1 MSNQQSPLPDH
12 LSKLIEQ
19 VRAHYIETDV
29 CGKRGRPRTFS
40 SLSFLLLAVVA
51 VTLRTFKG
59 LELQRLLEKD
69 VLLRHQLGFSRV
81 PHRRTLERRLAALQT
96 EAEAQVA
103 ALGRQ
108 IVNEVT
114 PCQETPSA
122 SAIDGRM
129 YKARGSLWHHK
140 QRKAGFIPRH
150 LRNVDSES
158 QWSKSGYRGWVQ
170 GYRLVLQTLLLP
182 VPIPL
187 FATWQPNNVYE
198 GQVALSALEKEQ
210 LVVTSLLLGDTSFG
224 APQMSA
230 AYRKQGGWL
239 LTPKQLPLKN
249 KTWKHDLFALRK
261 ETIELLFQR
270 IMQAFDLKRCP
281 TKGLHRNGAFVIS
294 SVWLYQ
300 VIAWSNY
307 KTGKPIADVKETV
320 DLARWRIAA

>member
-1 MSNQQSPLPDH
+1 M
-12 LSKLIEQ
+12 
-19 VRAHYIETDV
+19 
-29 CGKRGRPRTFS
+29 
-40 SLSFLLLAVVA
+40 LLAVVA

-59 LELQRLLEKD
+59 LELGRLLEKD
-69 VLLRHQLGFSRV
+69 ARLRRQIGFAGV
-81 PHRRTLERRLAALQT
+81 PHRRTLERRLASLQV

-108 IVNEVT
+108 IVNELM
-114 PCQETPSA
+114 PCQEMAAA

-140 QRKAGFIPRH
+140 QRREGVLPRH
-150 LRNVDSES
+150 LRNVDTDSR
-158 QWSKSGYRGWVQ
+158 WSKSGYRGWVQ

-198 GQVALSALEKEQ
+198 GQVALSALAEKR
-210 LVVTSLLLGDTSFG
+210 LAVTSVLLGDTHFG
-224 APQMSA
+224 SREINA
-230 AYRKQGGWL
+230 AYRKHGGWL
-239 LTPKQLPLKN
+239 LTPKQLPPTN
-249 KTWKHDLFALRK
+249 RTWKHELFALRK

-281 TKGLHRNGAFVIS
+281 TKGLHRNGAFIIA

-307 KTGKPIADVKETV
+307 KQGKPVAEVKETI